1 MIKVKLGHPVKY
13 GWMSHIR
20 LSSLSLFSESPP
32 KYSKGIYDEDKFMG
46 ERIVMEETS
55 VETHVY
61 EKERGCLIC

>member
-1 MIKVKLGHPVKY
+1 
-13 GWMSHIR
+13 
-20 LSSLSLFSESPP
+20 
-32 KYSKGIYDEDKFMG
+32 MG